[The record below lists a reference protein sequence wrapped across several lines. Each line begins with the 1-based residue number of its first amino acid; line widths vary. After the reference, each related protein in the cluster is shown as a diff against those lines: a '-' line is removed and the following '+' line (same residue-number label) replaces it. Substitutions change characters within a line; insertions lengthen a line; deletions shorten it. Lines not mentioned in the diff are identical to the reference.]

1 MAFQMLKFRTREN
14 TLKEEHALSSII
26 IQYRLH
32 TRVRVSG
39 RPTCALYRYTN
50 IYHVH
55 YEKCIHLCIYYYY
68 HGDGQNYY
76 GLNPSPCCTC
86 TSHIVY
92 IMQYRTPAY
101 TTAAAAPVLI
111 LHRVVMRAL
120 LTPSPSCIYIYI
132 LHTRIICVNSRLR
145 PIQ

>member
-1 MAFQMLKFRTREN
+1 MLKFWTREN
-14 TLKEEHALSSII
+14 TLKEEHARSALASII

-39 RPTCALYRYTN
+39 HPTCALYRYTN

-68 HGDGQNYY
+68 QGDGQNY
-76 GLNPSPCCTC
+76 GLNPSSCCTC
-86 TSHIVY
+86 TSHSVY

-101 TTAAAAPVLI
+101 TAAAAAPVLI
-111 LHRVVMRAL
+111 LHRVVMLAL
-120 LTPSPSCIYIYI
+120 ITPSPSFIALYLTFEKY
-132 LHTRIICVNSRLR
+132 LYLNLF
-145 PIQ
+145 QMYLK